1 MLFAFRACNSVDATD
16 AQDSVCII
24 LVNITQTLMC
34 SIMAKS
40 PQNVSVTFLALV
52 NTCCQQ
58 TVHTLASE
66 GGIIAAVKQEAWRS
80 ICAIA

>member
-1 MLFAFRACNSVDATD
+1 
-16 AQDSVCII
+16 
-24 LVNITQTLMC
+24 
-34 SIMAKS
+34 MAKS